1 MYATVNETKEWDMR
15 KFFFTGEN
23 LKFKINNDCPYFE
36 TVDPL
41 AEIGDPIPHGDRMNK
56 LIN

>member
-15 KFFFTGEN
+15 KYFFTGEN

-41 AEIGDPIPHGDRMNK
+41 SEIGDPVPHGDRMNF
-56 LIN
+56 